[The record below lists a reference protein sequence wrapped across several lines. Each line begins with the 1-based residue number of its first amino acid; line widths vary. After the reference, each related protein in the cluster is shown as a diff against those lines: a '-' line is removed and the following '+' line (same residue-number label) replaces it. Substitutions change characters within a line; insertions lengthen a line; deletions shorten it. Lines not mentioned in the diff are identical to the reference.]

1 MVTSNLNCKLLNVL
15 LTITI
20 TITISP
26 MIQNNVVV
34 HPQNLMYNPS
44 KLFAKICFEI
54 KSECCLVKQG
64 MVLRNINIIKVPVFN
79 V

>member
-1 MVTSNLNCKLLNVL
+1 
-15 LTITI
+15 
-20 TITISP
+20 

-64 MVLRNINIIKVPVFN
+64 MVLRNINIIKVPIFN